1 VSRAEEGWAGIK
13 WEADEGWAGIEW
25 EARVMSKD
33 GRVWVLVLALVVL
46 VSSVLASSAVEV
58 GLDQT
63 DALPQDS
70 FLIPYFKDLGAV
82 VGVGPPV
89 FFIVSGKGFN
99 LSSPEVLSKV
109 CTRRGCRRDS
119 LGNAVS
125 NAARFSEYTRIASG
139 VSNVADDLVGWLLD
153 SRLDPSSA
161 CCRRL
166 ISLDGSLGPICP
178 AHWNPKAHGGQTPPA
193 ECACNRSL
201 TCNSPACPTAPQVPC
216 DVPAG
221 CLTPNLPDTYFLKYN
236 GTSGVGKCWGVRLK
250 ALCPLGGEAP
260 FCARECYAK
269 YGHYAAPCVSAEAV
283 FPSGD
288 EVNELLGAFLN
299 SDCPTDPADAHCPL
313 CGQHY
318 RSDLSKLYRSH
329 LSNLS
334 SPLVYTEAE
343 AEAEAGGGGGGVRA
357 ARFMSYHAPLRTQ
370 TDFIEALQYAYK
382 LAEDMSTVLGL
393 TVTPYSVFYVFFEQ
407 YVWMEEAAMR
417 VSALGLTAV
426 FVIVGVLLRCRSS
439 ALLVLL
445 SVVGVEVS
453 VVGAM
458 GVLGIKLNALSTVNL
473 VAGIGIA
480 VEFSV
485 HVVHAFASAH
495 GSREERA
502 LHAMRGVGGAVV
514 SGIAVTKL
522 LGVCVLAMATSRIFV
537 VYYFRMYL
545 ALVIAGCFYG
555 LVVLPVMLS
564 IFGPLNTSPAAPSS
578 PPIKSA
584 ELTKAEPEKDET
596 STRAAY

>member
-1 VSRAEEGWAGIK
+1 
-13 WEADEGWAGIEW
+13 
-25 EARVMSKD
+25 
-33 GRVWVLVLALVVL
+33 
-46 VSSVLASSAVEV
+46 
-58 GLDQT
+58 
-63 DALPQDS
+63 
-70 FLIPYFKDLGAV
+70 
-82 VGVGPPV
+82 
-89 FFIVSGKGFN
+89 
-99 LSSPEVLSKV
+99 
-109 CTRRGCRRDS
+109 
-119 LGNAVS
+119 
-125 NAARFSEYTRIASG
+125 
-139 VSNVADDLVGWLLD
+139 
-153 SRLDPSSA
+153 
-161 CCRRL
+161 
-166 ISLDGSLGPICP
+166 
-178 AHWNPKAHGGQTPPA
+178 
-193 ECACNRSL
+193 
-201 TCNSPACPTAPQVPC
+201 
-216 DVPAG
+216 
-221 CLTPNLPDTYFLKYN
+221 
-236 GTSGVGKCWGVRLK
+236 
-250 ALCPLGGEAP
+250 
-260 FCARECYAK
+260 
-269 YGHYAAPCVSAEAV
+269 VSAEAV

-288 EVNELLGAFLN
+288 EVNALLGAFLN
-299 SDCPTDPADAHCPL
+299 SDCPSDPADAHCPF

-318 RSDLSKLYRSH
+318 RSDLS
-329 LSNLS
+329 NLS
-334 SPLVYTEAE
+334 SSLVYTEAE
-343 AEAEAGGGGGGVRA
+343 AEAEAGGGGGGGVRA

-370 TDFIEALQYAYK
+370 TDFIEALEYAYK

-407 YVWMEEAAMR
+407 YVGMEEAAMR
-417 VSALGLTAV
+417 VSALGLAAV

-564 IFGPLNTSPAAPSS
+564 IFGPLNTSAGTPSS
-578 PPIKSA
+578 PPIKTA

-596 STRAAY
+596 S